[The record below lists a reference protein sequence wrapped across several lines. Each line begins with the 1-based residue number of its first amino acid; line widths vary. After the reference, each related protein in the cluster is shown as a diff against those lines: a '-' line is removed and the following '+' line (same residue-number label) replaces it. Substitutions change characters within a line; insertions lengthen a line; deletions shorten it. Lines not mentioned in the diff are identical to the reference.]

1 MKIII
6 IGAGISGLSAAKE
19 LIQHGIDV
27 IILEARERIG
37 GRIWKA
43 DNFDIPIDLGASW
56 IHQMNGNPLTKI
68 ANELKLHIDSTC
80 NPYLTAEGS
89 FELYDYDGQPFKD
102 SKLETVT
109 RQKFNSLIEKGIE
122 ILGNMDTDI
131 SIEEMFRITQME
143 HRFHDEEH
151 PHLMK
156 WLRAGIE
163 GWENADLCSISARN
177 HFCEIENPEFTGG
190 DGFIVSGFFNIIQ
203 ELAKDLLKENRI
215 LLSHVVKK
223 IQYNN
228 RYVKIETN
236 RGKFYADYVISTLP
250 LGVLQNDLVIFD
262 PPLPEHKRIVIHKI
276 GFGVMNKLILQFSE
290 CFWNPNCDGIGF
302 LSKKHGKFNFFLNLT
317 PLLKKPI
324 LMCFVA
330 AEFAQKI
337 ESWTDEQIIQKIMKI
352 LNKIFGK
359 EKKVP
364 EPINYKFTRWYTDPY
379 SRGSYS
385 YMKVGSTFSD
395 IEILAEPVGRVL
407 FAGEATFVYPGY
419 THGGYLSGQREAK
432 RIINYIKDMEGIEQ
446 EKNEKNE
453 KKIYY

>member
-56 IHQMNGNPLTKI
+56 IHQMNGFFFLFKNNWIYYFIGNPLTKI
-68 ANELKLHIDSTC
+68 ANELKLNIDSTC

-163 GWENADLCSISARN
+163 
-177 HFCEIENPEFTGG
+177 
-190 DGFIVSGFFNIIQ
+190 V
-203 ELAKDLLKENRI
+203 
-215 LLSHVVKK
+215 
-223 IQYNN
+223 
-228 RYVKIETN
+228 
-236 RGKFYADYVISTLP
+236 
-250 LGVLQNDLVIFD
+250 
-262 PPLPEHKRIVIHKI
+262 
-276 GFGVMNKLILQFSE
+276 
-290 CFWNPNCDGIGF
+290 
-302 LSKKHGKFNFFLNLT
+302 
-317 PLLKKPI
+317 
-324 LMCFVA
+324 
-330 AEFAQKI
+330 
-337 ESWTDEQIIQKIMKI
+337 
-352 LNKIFGK
+352 
-359 EKKVP
+359 
-364 EPINYKFTRWYTDPY
+364 
-379 SRGSYS
+379 
-385 YMKVGSTFSD
+385 
-395 IEILAEPVGRVL
+395 
-407 FAGEATFVYPGY
+407 
-419 THGGYLSGQREAK
+419 
-432 RIINYIKDMEGIEQ
+432 
-446 EKNEKNE
+446 
-453 KKIYY
+453 IYYFYIYLLLLLND